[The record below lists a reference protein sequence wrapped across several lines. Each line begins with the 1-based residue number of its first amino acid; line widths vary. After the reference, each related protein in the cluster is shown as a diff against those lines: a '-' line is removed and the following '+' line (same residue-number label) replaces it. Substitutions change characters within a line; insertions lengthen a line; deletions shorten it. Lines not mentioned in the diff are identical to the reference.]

1 MLHFNELFQMN
12 KSPSP
17 AQQQAWQ
24 RFSALGFPK
33 QKQEQWRYT
42 NLSRLEKAELA
53 WPQSSSYISSVDL
66 SALGGLDTIWIRNG
80 FSDFSTVKNSSFEI
94 QPIQKVMTSDP
105 TSDNALTHLNLALCS
120 GGVSIQVKAS
130 EKRSTLLIVH
140 QSEGAIQ
147 SHARNK
153 VIVDANAEVDIV
165 ELFLGEEDQSY
176 WSNSVTEIVLQANA
190 KASYAKLQT
199 QSKQAFHTGYTTVR
213 VAKDGLF
220 HGFLLS
226 QGSSLQREEIHA
238 FVEGEGAQVAL
249 HGLTIGAGKQH
260 LDTRVNVEHQKGRS
274 ESRQIF
280 KSIMGD
286 ESRGVFN
293 GRIYIAKD
301 AQHVDS
307 KQMHKGL
314 LLNAHAEIDA
324 KPELEIYADDVK
336 AAHGATVGQLSEL
349 ETFYLMS
356 RGISRARAVELLTE
370 GFVRDVIGK
379 VKLAAVQD
387 YVRSKC

>member
-1 MLHFNELFQMN
+1 MPHFNELFQMN
-12 KSPSP
+12 KNPSP

-24 RFSALGFPK
+24 CFSALGFPK

-42 NLSRLEKAELA
+42 SLARLEKAEFAL
-53 WPQSSSYISSVDL
+53 PQAKVSTALDL
-66 SALGGLDTIWIRNG
+66 GALSGMETIWIRNG
-80 FSDFSTVKNSSFEI
+80 FTDVSGIKNKNLHVRSI
-94 QPIQKVMTSDP
+94 QEVMVSDP
-105 TSDNALTHLNLALCS
+105 SSDNALTHLNLALCS
-120 GGVSIQVKAS
+120 GGVAVQVKAG
-130 EKRSTLLIVH
+130 EKRASLLIVN
-140 QSEGAIQ
+140 QSEASVQ
-147 SHARNK
+147 THVRNQI
-153 VIVDANAEVDIV
+153 VIEANAEIDVV
-165 ELFLGEEDQSY
+165 ELFVGEEGQSY
-176 WSNSVTEIVLQANA
+176 WSNSVTEIILQEGA
-190 KASYAKLQT
+190 KVSYAKLQL
-199 QSKQAFHTGYTTVR
+199 QSMLAYHTGSTSVR
-213 VAKDGLF
+213 GAKDSEF

-226 QGSSLQREEIHA
+226 KGSSLQREELHGHI
-238 FVEGEGAQVAL
+238 EGEGAHMAL
-249 HGLTIGAGKQH
+249 YGLSVGSGKQH

-280 KSIMGD
+280 KSIMSD

-293 GRIYIAKD
+293 GRIFIAKD

-314 LLNAHAEIDA
+314 LLSAHAEIDA

-356 RGISRARAVELLTE
+356 RGISRAKAVELLTE

-379 VKLAAVQD
+379 LKLKAVQD
-387 YVRSKC
+387 YVRAKC